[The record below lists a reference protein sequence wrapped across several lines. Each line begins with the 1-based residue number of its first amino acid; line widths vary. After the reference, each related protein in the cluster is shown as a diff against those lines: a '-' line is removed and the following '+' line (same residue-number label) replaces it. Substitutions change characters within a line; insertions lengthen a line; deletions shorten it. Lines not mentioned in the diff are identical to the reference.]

1 MRRVYLVGFVATVL
15 LAHGVL
21 SEAAAGSKYNACG
34 LLAAAELKA
43 TVNASLD
50 RMEDRDVVIP
60 SGPSKGETMST
71 CTWVLGGTFVSLNVI
86 HAPLTAEQK
95 AAGLNGLRTVEAGLV
110 KKGWTV
116 EPGKVAGADCNAYTP
131 PASEGPARPFTSCMM
146 QAKGLGFWLGV
157 HGASALSSQQVK
169 ALADKVAARLP

>member
-1 MRRVYLVGFVATVL
+1 MRRVYRVAFVTTVL
-15 LAHGVL
+15 LVNWAP
-21 SEAAAGSKYNACG
+21 EAAAGSKYNACG

-50 RMEDRDVVIP
+50 RMEDWDIVIP

-86 HAPLTAEQK
+86 HAPQTAEQK
-95 AAGLNGLRTVEAGLV
+95 AAGLNGLRTIEAELV
-110 KKGWTV
+110 NKGWTV
-116 EPGKVAGADCNAYTP
+116 EPGRLAGADCNAYKP
-131 PASEGPARPFTSCMM
+131 PPSEGSAGPFTSCMM

-157 HGASALSSQQVK
+157 HGASSLSSQQVK
-169 ALADKVAARLP
+169 ALADRVAARLP